1 MSGDDRKGILFLRM
15 TALDCGIVVATFN
28 IKRIRISC
36 YASSLC
42 RINQWL
48 VRGEPL
54 WWIACP
60 KSPWYEAGNKKQTQ
74 FFFPI
79 RGKGHL
85 SYPTTHSWLIIHI
98 ASHDLTT
105 VPGIQEMQRRSGE
118 KLGRIFNVVLLVNL
132 IGLKLRHR
140 NLHITHCWLET
151 SKYTKLVRLVGTLG
165 GNGNCSWHWCRQA
178 SMIWFVFFS
187 GIHDQFCWNCVKLE
201 SNVID

>member
-1 MSGDDRKGILFLRM
+1 M
-15 TALDCGIVVATFN
+15 
-28 IKRIRISC
+28 
-36 YASSLC
+36 YQE
-42 RINQWL
+42 NQWKICFTKFSTSFIVCLSREAWKALLLENGIQVINLNCFPPPQRL
-48 VRGEPL
+48 VSGL
-54 WWIACP
+54 
-60 KSPWYEAGNKKQTQ
+60 NKLASKQTQ

-178 SMIWFVFFS
+178 SMIWFASFRGFTTSFVETVWS
-187 GIHDQFCWNCVKLE
+187 WKVTW
-201 SNVID
+201 